1 MNIKKMNLSVFIF
14 LSLMTTLSYTRPQ
27 MEFPQVPGVHRMT
40 LNEADGKTIRYV
52 ISIPSSY
59 GKSKKTP
66 LVMTLHYG
74 GRVTPYYGQSYLN
87 ILTGPALKD
96 LGAIIVSPDCP
107 GKGWTDPYSEKTIIS
122 LLDLIQEKYNIDN
135 KRILLT
141 GFSMGGV
148 GTWHIAANHANRFTV
163 ILPISSMSRIKTLK
177 KIKNLPIY
185 IIHSK
190 KDEIFHFEKVEAM
203 AKQLKAQGLL
213 VKFVALEKT
222 SHYHTNKFVPAL
234 KDAVPWIKKN
244 WK

>member
-1 MNIKKMNLSVFIF
+1 
-14 LSLMTTLSYTRPQ
+14 
-27 MEFPQVPGVHRMT
+27 MT
-40 LNEADGKTIRYV
+40 LNGADGKTIHYV

-87 ILTGPALKD
+87 ILTGPGLKD

-107 GKGWTDPYSEKTIIS
+107 GKGWTDPYSEKTVIS

-141 GFSMGGV
+141 GFSMGGI
-148 GTWHIAANHANRFTV
+148 GTWHIAANHPNQFTI

-190 KDEIFHFEKVEAM
+190 KDEIFHFKKVKAM
-203 AKQLKAQGLL
+203 VKQLKAQGLL

-222 SHYHTNKFVPAL
+222 SHYHTNQFVPAL
-234 KDAVPWIKKN
+234 KAAVPWIKKN
-244 WK
+244 W